1 MNNTEKAI
9 EALKVAEEYLKKEA
23 NDPAKYNTPLSYYL
37 AILSDRVSDMGS
49 EAKET
54 NYYYG

>member
-1 MNNTEKAI
+1 MSNTEKAI
-9 EALKVAEEYLKKEA
+9 EALKVAEEYLKREV

-37 AILSDRVSDMGS
+37 SILSDRVSDMVS